1 MFRRSVTIVSALIGV
16 LGTGCASVSHVQ
28 TADTLGAG
36 RFQFAIEPGL
46 LGAAVLG
53 GEENVAAAGYVPH
66 FDMALRYGV
75 SERVDLGVRV
85 GSSLAELQTK
95 FLLTQ
100 PNDPVKAISL
110 APSIS
115 GASFGSGTSVD
126 GEELSSSYLNVAV
139 PLLVGFKTKGGSE
152 LVLGPR
158 AIWTRVSG
166 DVGNEGAAVNILSV
180 GASVGYALRV
190 TEGFR
195 IMPEVGLSF
204 PVVGEVNSTSS
215 DSEAIAGFNGG
226 FAQFKLG
233 FLFGAGRPVRRGP
246 DIIPSDY
253 VEETD
258 RRQDRSDDSYRAPE
272 RGSNDVDY

>member
-1 MFRRSVTIVSALIGV
+1 M
-16 LGTGCASVSHVQ
+16 
-28 TADTLGAG
+28 
-36 RFQFAIEPGL
+36 
-46 LGAAVLG
+46 GAAVLG
-53 GEENVAAAGYVPH
+53 GDDNNPTAGGYVPH

-75 SERVDLGVRV
+75 AERVDLGVRV

-95 FLLTQ
+95 FLLTE
-100 PNDPVKAISL
+100 PGDPVKAISL

-115 GASFGSGTSVD
+115 GASIGSGTNSE
-126 GEELSSSYLNVAV
+126 GESASTSYLNVSA

-158 AIWTRVSG
+158 VMWTRIAG
-166 DVGNEGAAVNILSV
+166 NVGNDGAALNILSV

-195 IMPEVGLSF
+195 LMPEVGLSF
-204 PVVGEVNSTSS
+204 PVVGHASATNS

-233 FLFGAGRPVRRGP
+233 FLFGAGRPIRRNT
-246 DIIPSDY
+246 DAIPSDY

-258 RRQDRSDDSYRAPE
+258 RRQGRADDGESTPE
-272 RGSNDVDY
+272 RGSSDIDY